1 MKNLLAIFGGFAVS
15 LGMFVGGL
23 AVATYFLA
31 VDPVAE
37 PARAGDV
44 AEIWAVEPRRVDTA
58 SQDYE
63 RIGDPVAAPDDV
75 MLAMADTGTL
85 TDAGGSP
92 LENAGSSDSFEVA
105 SLSDEVELEQPQ
117 TMVLPAAHVAWC
129 SNRYRSY
136 REETNTYRP
145 YSGGEQTCV
154 SPHADEQAVTEPE
167 ETLVKTAGVATMA
180 GGLSESH
187 VRDCQSRYR
196 SYRVSDNSYQPYG
209 GGPRRQC

>member
-1 MKNLLAIFGGFAVS
+1 MKNLLAIFGGFTVS

-44 AEIWAVEPRRVDTA
+44 AEIWTIEPRRVDTA

-63 RIGDPVAAPDDV
+63 RIGDPVAAPDEV
-75 MLAMADTGTL
+75 MMAMASTGTL
-85 TDAGGSP
+85 TDANSPSLDGGR
-92 LENAGSSDSFEVA
+92 ADGSYEVA
-105 SLSDEVELEQPQ
+105 SLSGDVELEQSEP
-117 TMVLPAAHVAWC
+117 TALPAAHVAWC
-129 SNRYRSY
+129 ANRYRSY

-154 SPHADEQAVTEPE
+154 SPYAEEQVGGRSGEAAVQSAS
-167 ETLVKTAGVATMA
+167 VSGMA
-180 GGLSESH
+180 SGLSASH
-187 VRDCQSRYR
+187 IRDCQSRYR

>member
-1 MKNLLAIFGGFAVS
+1 MKNLLAILGGFTVS

-44 AEIWAVEPRRVDTA
+44 AEIWAIEPRRVDTA

-63 RIGDPVAAPDDV
+63 RIGDPVVAPDEI
-75 MLAMADTGTL
+75 MMAMASTGTM
-85 TDAGGSP
+85 TDA
-92 LENAGSSDSFEVA
+92 NALGLDSSSSDGNLEVA
-105 SLSDEVELEQPQ
+105 SLSGDVELEQSEP
-117 TMVLPAAHVAWC
+117 TALPAAHVAWC
-129 SNRYRSY
+129 ANRYRSY

-145 YSGGEQTCV
+145 YSGGKQTCV
-154 SPHADEQAVTEPE
+154 SPYADEQVSDRSGDAAVQSASAS
-167 ETLVKTAGVATMA
+167 VMA
-180 GGLSESH
+180 GGLSASH
-187 VRDCQSRYR
+187 IRDCQSRYR

>member
-1 MKNLLAIFGGFAVS
+1 MKNLLAILGGFTVS

-63 RIGDPVAAPDDV
+63 RIGDPVSAPDEV
-75 MLAMADTGTL
+75 MMAMASTGTMTDANAPELDTG
-85 TDAGGSP
+85 GSDK
-92 LENAGSSDSFEVA
+92 SYEVA
-105 SLSDEVELEQPQ
+105 SLSNDVELEQSE
-117 TMVLPAAHVAWC
+117 TMALPAAHVAWC
-129 SNRYRSY
+129 ANRYRSY
-136 REETNTYRP
+136 RKETNTYRP
-145 YSGGEQTCV
+145 YSGGERPCV
-154 SPHADEQAVTEPE
+154 SPHAGERVSDETGDTAVQSAS
-167 ETLVKTAGVATMA
+167 VGAAA
-180 GGLSESH
+180 GGLSASH
-187 VRDCQSRYR
+187 IRDCQSRYR